1 MGEGVKLVNNSGKT
15 GVLNNNLFWQRN
27 YKFRTEKLK
36 SEKVSRS
43 TGHDL
48 WEKQDLSCTTIGE
61 SEFRLMNS
69 TLQTEVWCNL
79 KRFLSLGR
87 KSVLASP
94 QKWRVSGR
102 VHLFGL
108 LVWGKSFFL
117 QKMLTPN
124 VLLWIKEVSL
134 LILGWG
140 TRIRTRRVFIYIWE
154 PQSYSLFSLSVLW
167 EVKNLM
173 FFT

>member
-108 LVWGKSFFL
+108 LVWGKSFFSSENANSQCATVDKRSVSSDTWL
-117 QKMLTPN
+117 RHENSNAQSLHLYLRTP
-124 VLLWIKEVSL
+124 I
-134 LILGWG
+134 I
-140 TRIRTRRVFIYIWE
+140 
-154 PQSYSLFSLSVLW
+154 
-167 EVKNLM
+167 
-173 FFT
+173 